1 MQTSSKVCNLVARF
15 VSGPNTAAAMAGVPN
30 SRKSTMATDRRVPF
44 MIGVA
49 GGTASGKSTVC
60 ERLMEGLGQN
70 EVSVEEKQ
78 VVHLSQDSFYREL
91 NPVEISKANKGMFN
105 FDHPDAFD
113 NQLMESVL
121 TDIIN
126 GRQTKVPVYDFKTN
140 SRSPGEFTT
149 IYPSDVILVEGI
161 LVFYYPTLRN
171 MFNMKLF
178 VDTDADSRL
187 ARRVLRDIEERGRDL
202 EHVLHQYTT
211 LVKPAFEEFCLPTKK
226 YADVIVPRGAENTVA
241 IDLIKQHIQD
251 IIWRSNGN
259 KESPLNRSR
268 SNSESKIR

>member
-1 MQTSSKVCNLVARF
+1 MN
-15 VSGPNTAAAMAGVPN
+15 
-30 SRKSTMATDRRVPF
+30 
-44 MIGVA
+44 
-49 GGTASGKSTVC
+49 GK
-60 ERLMEGLGQN
+60 N
-70 EVSVEEKQ
+70 AK
-78 VVHLSQDSFYREL
+78 
-91 NPVEISKANKGMFN
+91 I
-105 FDHPDAFD
+105 
-113 NQLMESVL
+113 
-121 TDIIN
+121 
-126 GRQTKVPVYDFKTN
+126 PVYDFMTN
-140 SRSPGEFTT
+140 ARVPGKFTM
-149 IYPSDVILVEGI
+149 IYSSDVVIVEGI
-161 LVFYYPTLRN
+161 LVFYFPGIRDK
-171 MFNMKLF
+171 FNMKLF

-187 ARRVLRDIEERGRDL
+187 ARRVLRDIRERGRDL

>member
-1 MQTSSKVCNLVARF
+1 
-15 VSGPNTAAAMAGVPN
+15 
-30 SRKSTMATDRRVPF
+30 
-44 MIGVA
+44 MI
-49 GGTASGKSTVC
+49 TP
-60 ERLMEGLGQN
+60 
-70 EVSVEEKQ
+70 Q

-91 NPVEISKANKGMFN
+91 NPLEISKANKGMFN

-140 SRSPGEFTT
+140 SRGPGQFTT

-171 MFNMKLF
+171 LFNMKLF

-202 EHVLHQYTT
+202 EHVLHQVPGFNFFLSLMTLLFQYTT

-241 IDLIKQHIQD
+241 IDLIKQHIQVGQ
-251 IIWRSNGN
+251 IVELIMTGH
-259 KESPLNRSR
+259 KPSP
-268 SNSESKIR
+268 I